1 MNVLQ
6 KIFNDS
12 FDEIRYTLHLRKC
25 KLESIEKMI
34 HYSDLSLGGTMYG
47 CPHCGNLKFVP
58 FRCHSRFCPTCSNK
72 YAMERTPQISFKL
85 VDVQHRHCV
94 FTIDENLRHF
104 FLENRR
110 FLNCL
115 FHAVNSVIVHTFN
128 KLNKSI
134 NYTPGFLLILH
145 TFGRNLKWNSH
156 IHCLNLMTLGYWSL
170 F

>member
-25 KLESIEKMI
+25 ELESIEKMI

-104 FLENRR
+104 FLET
-110 FLNCL
+110 
-115 FHAVNSVIVHTFN
+115 A
-128 KLNKSI
+128 
-134 NYTPGFLLILH
+134 GFLTVSSMPLTVLSYTRSTNLTNLSTILQI
-145 TFGRNLKWNSH
+145 F
-156 IHCLNLMTLGYWSL
+156 